1 MSEQKSDLE
10 KYFIEQEKRI
20 TQTIKEIENLRY
32 KQILYE
38 LLMYLRFYYEKQT
51 IIKNQNDVLKVEVIG
66 GSEIEDYYRA
76 QGYMYG
82 YIEMV
87 EYFKDKIP
95 NEMYE
100 FLGVDSVTSYNWGC
114 SADLDGDFNDV
125 TENYVKAIEKESE
138 NLTIPFYPNISVGWD
153 NNVRFN
159 NFVPGVIENNT
170 PENFRIACE
179 KIKNFADA
187 SLKKD
192 VMKSPFITVNS
203 WNEWTE
209 TSYLEPD
216 DLYGFGYLE
225 AIKEVFG
232 EK

>member
-1 MSEQKSDLE
+1 MIFDIDNFIRSFGTSDECKKGLDE
-10 KYFIEQEKRI
+10 FRRKTVEAGFSGLHFQVVHWRDRI
-20 TQTIKEIENLRY
+20 FNW
-32 KQILYE
+32 
-38 LLMYLRFYYEKQT
+38 
-51 IIKNQNDVLKVEVIG
+51 LKD
-66 GSEIEDYYRA
+66 EDSNKGA
-76 QGYMYG
+76 CSS
-82 YIEMV
+82 
-87 EYFKDKIP
+87 
-95 NEMYE
+95 EMYE

-138 NLTIPFYPNISVGWD
+138 KLTIPFYPNISVGWD

-170 PENFRIACE
+170 PENFKIACE
-179 KIKNFADA
+179 KIKKFADTA
-187 SLKKD
+187 LEKGI
-192 VMKSPFITVNS
+192 MKAPFITVNS

-225 AIKEVFG
+225 AIKDVFG